1 VAQIIG
7 LPKLSPTMEE
17 GVLVRWTKKE
27 GDKVSPGDL
36 VAEVET
42 DKANMDFNIE
52 DDGVLLKLL
61 VKEGDTVKLGAPVAI
76 IGNAGEDV
84 SALVEQAKASA
95 AAPAPAA
102 PADAKPA
109 AAKPAAAKPAA
120 AKPAHGKP
128 APTKPAAPAAARSV
142 APAAAK
148 PAPAR
153 AAAPARPAPRPAND
167 QAPDDG
173 AATSTSGAEDSA
185 NAPAAQR
192 APREA
197 TKPEQDQRGKAAV
210 RPPSPAGAQPAAGAA
225 PAGGRL
231 LASPLAKTLAI
242 ELGIDLRRITGS
254 GPGGRIIERDVRAAA
269 ETAGDRTNGHAAD
282 AEASAGAPAEAP
294 AEAPDEAPDDAIEPE
309 ANEPGPAPDAPTQAL
324 AVRAPAR
331 ARPAQDTEDDWD
343 DIPASN
349 MRKRIAARL
358 TEAKRDVPHFYLM
371 RDLDAAP
378 LLAYRQRLNDL
389 LGDRG
394 KVSVND
400 LVVKAVALALRRMP
414 ECNASWE
421 GDAIRQFHRVHIG
434 VAVAIPD
441 GLVTPVVRDADMKGI
456 GAIAAEVKDLA
467 DRAKKRGL
475 KAHEITG
482 STFSISNLGMFGI
495 ERFTA
500 ILNPPEAGIL
510 AVGAVRDAPVVDP
523 KDPTRLVPGKRMT
536 VTMSCDHRVI
546 DGALGARWLQVFAEL
561 IEKPES
567 LAL

>member
-76 IGNAGEDV
+76 IGKAGEDV
-84 SALVEQAKASA
+84 SALVEQAKAGGAAPAKA
-95 AAPAPAA
+95 AAPEAK
-102 PADAKPA
+102 ADAKPA
-109 AAKPAAAKPAA
+109 AKAAPAKAAPAKPAPSKPAPAKPAPAAKPVAAKPAA
-120 AKPAHGKP
+120 AA
-128 APTKPAAPAAARSV
+128 
-142 APAAAK
+142 
-148 PAPAR
+148 
-153 AAAPARPAPRPAND
+153 ARPAPRPAND
-167 QAPDDG
+167 QISGDG
-173 AATSTSGAEDSA
+173 AGVGPEDSA
-185 NAPAAQR
+185 NAPAARR

-197 TKPEQDQRGKAAV
+197 TRPEQDQTGKAAV
-210 RPPSPAGAQPAAGAA
+210 RPPAAADAAQAAR

-242 ELGIDLRRITGS
+242 ELGIDLRQITGS

-269 ETAGDRTNGHAAD
+269 EGTAGKTNGHPAEARGEAPEAGDAPDADEAPEAAD
-282 AEASAGAPAEAP
+282 AAPAP
-294 AEAPDEAPDDAIEPE
+294 SVH
-309 ANEPGPAPDAPTQAL
+309 DAPTQAL

-331 ARPAQDTEDDWD
+331 ARPAQDTEDDWE

-400 LVVKAVALALRRMP
+400 LIVKAVALALRRMP

-421 GDAIRQFHRVHIG
+421 GDAIRRFHRVHIG

-441 GLVTPVVRDADMKGI
+441 GLITPVVRDADMKGI
-456 GAIAAEVKDLA
+456 GAIAAEIKDLA
-467 DRAKKRGL
+467 DRAKKRAL
-475 KAHEITG
+475 KVHEITG
-482 STFSISNLGMFGI
+482 STFSVSNLGMFGI

-500 ILNPPEAGIL
+500 IINPPEGGIL
-510 AVGAVRDAPVVDP
+510 AVGAVRDVPVVDP
-523 KDPTRLVPGKRMT
+523 KDPARLVPGKRMT

-546 DGALGARWLQVFAEL
+546 DGALGARWLQVVGEL